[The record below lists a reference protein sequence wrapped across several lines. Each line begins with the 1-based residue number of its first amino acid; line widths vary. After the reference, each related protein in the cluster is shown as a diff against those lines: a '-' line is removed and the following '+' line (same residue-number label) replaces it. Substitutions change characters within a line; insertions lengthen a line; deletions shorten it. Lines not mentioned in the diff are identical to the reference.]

1 MRSKENRSRELR
13 ALCAEPHPDDGV
25 DPRRAF
31 TREAE
36 RQASGT
42 DRKTRQLCKQAE
54 RALRAALGGEVAD
67 EGLRL
72 LDVVGVEP
80 APDAS
85 RLRVIVRAPHDDG
98 STAEWSARLQRA
110 AGFLRSRVAHDIT
123 RKRAPELTFS
133 VERSAAEGDA

>member
-1 MRSKENRSRELR
+1 MRSKENRSREFR

-31 TREAE
+31 KREGDQ
-36 RQASGT
+36 QAART

-67 EGLRL
+67 DGLRL
-72 LDVVGVEP
+72 LELVGVEP

-85 RLRVIVRAPHDDG
+85 CLRVIVRVPHDCG
-98 STAEWSARLQRA
+98 STTEWSARLQRA
-110 AGFLRSRVAHDIT
+110 AGFLRSRVARDIT

-133 VERSAAEGDA
+133 VERSPAEGDV